1 MRPPTAVTI
10 WLSTLCIASLASG
23 QEGPAPEPAEP
34 PPVTKA
40 PEEGDPPQQAP
51 APPSDPPEQAQ
62 PTPTPTPTQPEPV
75 EPVEGPSSPE
85 DGSAPSERSTESEV
99 VVEDDEV
106 DEDEGSV
113 AVPAQAPDD
122 TESEPK
128 EADAQATEADEAD
141 PDSAEDEEEV
151 DITRPP
157 PRGQGAIAGTIV
169 DPVTSEPLMEVA
181 VTITDAKGQKSEVV
195 TDLEGR
201 YRADLPPGKF
211 TLRAFVDGY
220 RPMRVDQVL
229 VERGAITNLPLSL
242 ETDEAQAAEEEHV
255 VEAELA
261 QSSVEG
267 QNLERQRSVQAKDAI
282 GRAEIAKSPAANA
295 AQAAQRVVGANI
307 VDGRFVYVRGLG
319 ERYTNG
325 LLNGSPVP
333 SPEPDRAAVPLD
345 LFPSLVLE
353 SVSISKTFTPDMPAD
368 FAGGSVNIVTRTIP
382 DKFLFGASVTGGYRV
397 GTTFHERLNYRGS
410 ATDFLGFDNGLR
422 ALPGNLPGDYRLG
435 RTSTRPDGEG
445 VTVEERVAAG
455 RSMNTYMTT
464 TDSMAPPDHGLSMVV
479 GNGWDL
485 GRERRVGAVLALHY
499 SRSFLIR
506 EEKRRDFT
514 ATAEEESGKVATV
527 DYDSELG
534 RESVRAG
541 AYGSLAYQFSP
552 RHILQLTGLASQLSD
567 DDAVEYGGA
576 NRYRATNIRAT
587 RLRFVSRSLWY
598 GQLRGTHELPELNR
612 GQLNWNLNLST
623 AGRYEPDTRDTVYQ
637 YNAVRNWWGYVDGS
651 DSGKHFW
658 ADQSELVRGGGLDYS
673 QPLTRAEDGAK
684 LKFGGLLNSKD
695 RKFRARR
702 FALRPILPAT
712 RPGQVCAGESLDPRC
727 VDGLFRQSNIDSEF
741 SESGLLW
748 FSEFTRG
755 SDSYD
760 AGLDVYAGY
769 AMAELPVTARLRGV
783 VGGRLEVTRQEVLPA
798 NPLGIA
804 EEVEDASLHSTDLL
818 PAVTGIYRLS
828 DQQSLRATVSKTL
841 ARPQLRELAP
851 FTYTNYFGGHEEQG
865 YPDLRLTHITNADL
879 RWEYFPSLR
888 EVFAVSVFGKHFSD
902 PIEPVILPGGGEH
915 GIVTYR
921 NSKSARLLGAEVES
935 RAGLGL
941 VHPELKDFSAMANLT
956 LAWSRI
962 TVDQTGTDYITHLKR
977 PLVNQAPWVVNLA
990 LDYSH
995 ERLGVESRLLY
1006 NVTGRSLV
1014 EVGTEGLDDRY
1025 LQPQHL
1031 LDLTVSKKLT
1041 EHVSLRGTVSDILG
1055 SSYVVTQGK
1064 QNRDENVVRKYSD
1077 GTRFAL
1083 QASYSY

>member
-1 MRPPTAVTI
+1 MVPEAGAGTPGGADEGEVTTEDDQDAETVTI
-10 WLSTLCIASLASG
+10 
-23 QEGPAPEPAEP
+23 
-34 PPVTKA
+34 
-40 PEEGDPPQQAP
+40 
-51 APPSDPPEQAQ
+51 
-62 PTPTPTPTQPEPV
+62 PV
-75 EPVEGPSSPE
+75 ESTDDPE
-85 DGSAPSERSTESEV
+85 DSAALANDEEV
-99 VVEDDEV
+99 EADDA
-106 DEDEGSV
+106 DEGL
-113 AVPAQAPDD
+113 AG
-122 TESEPK
+122 
-128 EADAQATEADEAD
+128 
-141 PDSAEDEEEV
+141 DEEEV

-157 PRGQGAIAGTIV
+157 ARGMGAVAGIIL

-181 VTITDAKGQKSEVV
+181 VTITDAKGKKVEVV
-195 TDLEGR
+195 SDLEGR
-201 YRADLPPGKF
+201 YRADLPPGKV

-220 RPMRVDQVL
+220 RPVRMDQV
-229 VERGAITNLPLSL
+229 VVVRGAITNLPLSL
-242 ETDEAQAAEEEHV
+242 ETDTEQAAEEEFV

-267 QNLERQRSVQAKDAI
+267 QILERQRSVQAKDAI

-422 ALPGNLPGDYRLG
+422 ALPRSLPGDYSLG
-435 RTSTRPDGEG
+435 RTSSRPDGEG
-445 VTVEERVAAG
+445 VTIEERVAAG
-455 RSMNTYMTT
+455 RAMNTYMTT
-464 TDSMAPPDHGLSMVV
+464 TDSIAPPDHGLSLVV

-485 GRERRVGAVLALHY
+485 GNQRRIGAVLALHY

-506 EEKRRDFT
+506 DEVRRDFT
-514 ATAEEESGKVATV
+514 ASAEESDGKVAMV

-552 RHILQLTGLASQLSD
+552 RHTLQLTALASQLSD
-567 DDAVEYGGA
+567 DDAVNYGGF
-576 NRYRATNIRAT
+576 NRYRATSISAT

-598 GQLRGTHELPELNR
+598 GQLRGTHELPEANR
-612 GQLNWNLNLST
+612 GQLTWNLNVST

-673 QPLTRAEDGAK
+673 QPLTRSEDGPK
-684 LKFGGLLNSKD
+684 LKLGGLLNSKD

-702 FALRPILPAT
+702 FALRPTLPAT
-712 RPGQVCAGESLDPRC
+712 RAGQVCTGESLDPRC
-727 VDGLFRQSNIDSEF
+727 VDGLFRTSRIDSEF
-741 SESGLLW
+741 SDTGLLW

-769 AMAELPVTARLRGV
+769 AMAELPVTTRLRGII
-783 VGGRLEVTRQEVLPA
+783 GGRLEVTRQEVLPA

-818 PAVTGIYRLS
+818 PAVTAIYRLT
-828 DQQSLRATVSKTL
+828 DKQSLRSTVSKTL

-865 YPDLRLTHITNADL
+865 YPDLQLTHITNADL

-921 NSKSARLLGAEVES
+921 NSESARLLGAELES

-941 VHPELKDFSAMANLT
+941 VHPALDNFSAMANLT
-956 LAWSRI
+956 VAWSRI
-962 TVDQTGTDYITHLKR
+962 TVDQTGVDYITNLKR
-977 PLVNQAPWVVNLA
+977 PLVNQAPWVMNLA

-995 ERLGVESRLLY
+995 EPLGIESRLLY

-1025 LQPQHL
+1025 LQPRHM
-1031 LDLTVSKKLT
+1031 LDLMVSKQLT
-1041 EHVSLRGTVSDILG
+1041 EHVSLRGTVSDIVNA
-1055 SSYVVTQGK
+1055 SYVVTQGK
-1064 QNRDENVVRKYSD
+1064 QNRDQNVVRRYSD
-1077 GTRFAL
+1077 GTRIAI
-1083 QASYSY
+1083 QASYNY